1 MEIDKE
7 LDTSSVDLV
16 DDFHE
21 VIYCLILF
29 IRSGAGLAWDF
40 FLLEAHC
47 VQFSFL
53 AGGAG
58 QKELEKVANG
68 EDEFVG
74 EVLEV
79 RVGGFLF

>member
-1 MEIDKE
+1 
-7 LDTSSVDLV
+7 
-16 DDFHE
+16 
-21 VIYCLILF
+21 
-29 IRSGAGLAWDF
+29 
-40 FLLEAHC
+40 LEAHC